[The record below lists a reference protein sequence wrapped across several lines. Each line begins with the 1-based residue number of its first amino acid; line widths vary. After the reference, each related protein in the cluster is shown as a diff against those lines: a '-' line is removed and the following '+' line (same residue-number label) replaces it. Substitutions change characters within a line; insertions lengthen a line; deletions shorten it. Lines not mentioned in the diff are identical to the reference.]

1 MSLIFFCIL
10 DEAPTDE
17 EVSYYGGG
25 DSPLTWRWPDVD
37 LRLLTVHCWLG
48 FGLTISW
55 RFYVNLSLM
64 QRWPDRCWEYYE
76 SSLLLWWGKTIW
88 KPGLFQ
94 IFGGRKLRYPG
105 FQDYLREGFYF
116 RSSLKYSQRGIVQ
129 FPAVYSSTPLS
140 PIRMAQS
147 IIFLILC
154 HSYGGRQGEG
164 GGCWTTFGLELFYL
178 IGVENNIRV
187 ISPL

>member
-1 MSLIFFCIL
+1 MIGENYLKTRIVSNIL
-10 DEAPTDE
+10 LY
-17 EVSYYGGG
+17 S
-25 DSPLTWRWPDVD
+25 
-37 LRLLTVHCWLG
+37 
-48 FGLTISW
+48 
-55 RFYVNLSLM
+55 
-64 QRWPDRCWEYYE
+64 
-76 SSLLLWWGKTIW
+76 
-88 KPGLFQ
+88 
-94 IFGGRKLRYPG
+94 G
-105 FQDYLREGFYF
+105 FQHHLREGFHF